1 MSLTIGKNNMKNKID
16 WKSLKSLNG
25 YAADEVISAL
35 QKEIRRKNVDQAIFW
50 AYEMCLSGEVFQI
63 KLWERLVAIAVED
76 VGFGNPIGCVVI
88 QSLKQAFWS
97 EFEHT
102 DDKYIQAMFAA
113 AYLAN
118 SPKDRFI
125 DEIKNYFTL
134 TKKLIKIPE
143 YALDKHTKKGKEM
156 GRGDEYFWTV
166 GNILKPEL
174 ATRNKK
180 YLRKIQKMVLVKK

>member
-1 MSLTIGKNNMKNKID
+1 MKNKVD
-16 WKSLKSLNG
+16 WKSLKTING

-35 QKEIRRKNVDQAIFW
+35 QKEVRRKKIDQAIYW
-50 AYEMCLSGEVFQI
+50 AYEMCLSGEVFQK

-76 VGFGNPIGCVVI
+76 VGFGNPMGCVVV

-97 EFEHT
+97 DFDHV
-102 DDKYIQAMFAA
+102 DDKYIQAMFAT

-134 TKKLIKIPE
+134 TKHVPKIPV
-143 YALDKHTKKGKEM
+143 YALDKHTKRGKEM
-156 GRGDEYFWTV
+156 RRDDKYFWTV
-166 GNILKPEL
+166 GSILKPEL

-180 YLRKIQKMVLVKK
+180 YLRKIKKIVKF